1 MPKKAVIP
9 IIEAIRLGKLFELS
23 ISHDMKVNPFAN
35 LSFKV
40 EKGKFMGIAGP
51 SGIGKSSILKCLYRT
66 YLPTAGEV
74 WYDSSLYGTIDLAQA
89 TERQISHLR
98 IHEIS
103 YVSQF
108 LKVIPRIS
116 ALDVVAERLL
126 PLGYSLQQARV
137 FAQQL
142 LERLNIPE
150 QLWQA
155 FPATFSGGEQ
165 QRVNLARA
173 FVVRPR
179 LLILDEPTASLDN
192 ETKQNVLTIM
202 KEMKQEG
209 TTMIGVFHDWDVM
222 GKVADHIL
230 DLRTHNA
237 GKPEQ
242 QMAVVE

>member
-1 MPKKAVIP
+1 VIL
-9 IIEAIRLGKLFELS
+9 ILKVIGLGKLFELS
-23 ISHDMKVNPFAN
+23 ISNDMKVNPFEN
-35 LSFKV
+35 LSFEV

-51 SGIGKSSILKCLYRT
+51 SGIGKSSILKCVYRT
-66 YLPTAGEV
+66 YLPTTGEV
-74 WYDSSLYGTIDLAQA
+74 WYDSSLYGAINLAQA
-89 TERQISHLR
+89 TERQITHLR

-116 ALDVVAERLL
+116 ALDIVAERLL
-126 PLGYSLQQARV
+126 PIGYSLQQAR
-137 FAQQL
+137 ALATRL

-155 FPATFSGGEQ
+155 YPATFSGGEQ

-173 FVVRPR
+173 FIVRPR

-192 ETKQNVLTIM
+192 DTKHNVLAIL

-209 TTMIGVFHDWDVM
+209 TTMIGVFHDWEVM

-230 DLRTHNA
+230 DLRTLHA
-237 GKPEQ
+237 PTEQ
-242 QMAVVE
+242 QMARVE